1 MNTGYQLIKA
11 AKDQNLSFHVFYE
24 TDDADDARDPDTG
37 YEPAHSLDSTL
48 DHLWSEAQA
57 CDSANLRFA
66 DGSWVYLIHGNAPD
80 ETIGDYSYSGTAKAL
95 IEGGAS

>member
-11 AKDQNLSFHVFYE
+11 AKAQNLSFHVFYE
-24 TDDADDARDPDTG
+24 TDSADDARDLG
-37 YEPAHSLDSTL
+37 YEGAHSLDSTL

-80 ETIGDYSYSGTAKAL
+80 ETISDYTNSGTAKAL
-95 IEGGAS
+95 VEGGAS

>member
-11 AKDQNLSFHVFYE
+11 AKAQNLSFHVFYE
-24 TDDADDARDPDTG
+24 TDSAEDARDLG
-37 YEPAHSLDSTL
+37 YQGAHSLDSTL

-80 ETIGDYSYSGTAKAL
+80 ETISDYTNSGTAKAL
-95 IEGGAS
+95 VEGGAS